1 MTYLR
6 KHTAKNNLTLE
17 RFRMETSYELLNRV
31 VQSKIAI
38 LKEEA
43 YLSIKEQKASVL
55 LHYTKRTIDKSMA
68 RIIAE
73 NPDYQIIYQWEI
85 NAINLHI
92 KAK

>member
-1 MTYLR
+1 
-6 KHTAKNNLTLE
+6 
-17 RFRMETSYELLNRV
+17 METSYELLNRV
-31 VQSKIAI
+31 VQSKIVI

-43 YLSIKEQKASVL
+43 HLSTKEQKASVL

-85 NAINLHI
+85 NAIDLHI

>member
-1 MTYLR
+1 
-6 KHTAKNNLTLE
+6 
-17 RFRMETSYELLNRV
+17 METSYELLNRV

>member
-1 MTYLR
+1 V
-6 KHTAKNNLTLE
+6 
-17 RFRMETSYELLNRV
+17 ETSYELLNRV
-31 VQSKIAI
+31 VQSRIAI

-43 YLSIKEQKASVL
+43 HLSTKEQKASVL

-85 NAINLHI
+85 NAIDLHI

>member
-1 MTYLR
+1 
-6 KHTAKNNLTLE
+6 
-17 RFRMETSYELLNRV
+17 METSYELLNRV
-31 VQSKIAI
+31 VQSRIAI

-43 YLSIKEQKASVL
+43 HLSTKEQKASVL
-55 LHYTKRTIDKSMA
+55 LHYIKRTIDKSMA

-85 NAINLHI
+85 NAIDLHI

>member
-1 MTYLR
+1 
-6 KHTAKNNLTLE
+6 
-17 RFRMETSYELLNRV
+17 METSYELLNRV
-31 VQSKIAI
+31 VQNKITI

-43 YLSIKEQKASVL
+43 HLSITEQTATVL
-55 LHYTKRTIDKSMA
+55 VHYTKRTIDKSMA

-85 NAINLHI
+85 NAVALHV

>member
-1 MTYLR
+1 
-6 KHTAKNNLTLE
+6 
-17 RFRMETSYELLNRV
+17 METSYELLNRV
-31 VQSKIAI
+31 VQAKILI

-43 YLSIKEQKASVL
+43 HLSTKEQKASVL

-85 NAINLHI
+85 NAIDLHI

>member
-1 MTYLR
+1 
-6 KHTAKNNLTLE
+6 
-17 RFRMETSYELLNRV
+17 METSYELLNRV

-43 YLSIKEQKASVL
+43 HLSTKEQKASVL

-85 NAINLHI
+85 NAIDLHI

>member
-1 MTYLR
+1 
-6 KHTAKNNLTLE
+6 
-17 RFRMETSYELLNRV
+17 
-31 VQSKIAI
+31 
-38 LKEEA
+38 
-43 YLSIKEQKASVL
+43 
-55 LHYTKRTIDKSMA
+55 MA

>member
-1 MTYLR
+1 
-6 KHTAKNNLTLE
+6 
-17 RFRMETSYELLNRV
+17 METSYELLNRV
-31 VQSKIAI
+31 VQSRIAI

-43 YLSIKEQKASVL
+43 HLSTKEQKASVL

-85 NAINLHI
+85 NAIDLHI

>member
-1 MTYLR
+1 
-6 KHTAKNNLTLE
+6 
-17 RFRMETSYELLNRV
+17 METSYELLYRV
-31 VQSKIAI
+31 VQSRIAI

-43 YLSIKEQKASVL
+43 HLSTKEQKASVL

-85 NAINLHI
+85 NAIDLHI